1 MNDWWGRMTLSR
13 RGPLGAGGV
22 ALAAGAVGRARGQQ
36 TETVEHAP
44 VSTVPAST
52 AAQHHGGHGGMLT
65 VGEVDPARNGFDPTH
80 ILTDWDQ
87 GRVGTLP
94 DGRRLREFDI
104 LAEDKEASD
113 CRERTG

>member
-65 VGEVDPARNGFDPTH
+65 VGE
-80 ILTDWDQ
+80 
-87 GRVGTLP
+87 